1 MERKD
6 LKLESGMTN
15 QELLNEYISME
26 TSTILHSNFKSAQIR
41 QHKKL
46 LDEERRVFYNGW

>member
-6 LKLESGMTN
+6 LKLESAMTN
-15 QELLNEYISME
+15 QELLNEYIRME

-41 QHKKL
+41 EHKNL
-46 LDEERRVFYNGW
+46 QDEERNLIYDGR